1 MHVSVGQFFSSH
13 SAGKFQKR
21 NFEFPFLSVCR
32 NDGTLV
38 VCRIGPVKKEPLHV
52 GASPEARRKNW
63 AGARV
68 FHGKLGDRENCAPGG
83 VKGAGP
89 TKEGEGSEGGKRGRE
104 GGMMEMSGNF
114 MILWKHEGTAQ
125 SYRESLKNASQVV
138 RIRGEKIALSCLQ

>member
-1 MHVSVGQFFSSH
+1 MIYRRAHRIGRLHVSVGQFFSSH

-21 NFEFPFLSVCR
+21 YFEFPFLSVCR

-38 VCRIGPVKKEPLHV
+38 VCRIGPVKKEPLSRWGESR
-52 GASPEARRKNW
+52 GAEGGAGRKNW

-68 FHGKLGDRENCAPGG
+68 FHGKSGDRENCAPG

-89 TKEGEGSEGGKRGRE
+89 TKGGEGSEGGKRER

-125 SYRESLKNASQVV
+125 SYRAT
-138 RIRGEKIALSCLQ
+138 G